1 MTLSIMGL
9 FATLRITLASALM
22 LSVNMLSVSIFC
34 YTESHYAEC
43 RFAECHML
51 SAVGTYLQVSIFP
64 SLTCKHWTNLN
75 IWGVNF
81 SDAFLHTVNDDE
93 ICLKTLAPGGLHCP
107 LGRYPHH
114 AVEKCS
120 LQSTNYCILSSTM
133 CIQVCAPEFHNDFWQ
148 KNYFYFQE

>member
-22 LSVNMLSVSIFC
+22 LSVNMLSVSFFC

-64 SLTCKHWTNLN
+64 SLTCKH
-75 IWGVNF
+75 
-81 SDAFLHTVNDDE
+81 
-93 ICLKTLAPGGLHCP
+93 
-107 LGRYPHH
+107 
-114 AVEKCS
+114 
-120 LQSTNYCILSSTM
+120 
-133 CIQVCAPEFHNDFWQ
+133 
-148 KNYFYFQE
+148 